1 MISILSIHVKG
12 NGDTF
17 SCIPCNLC
25 LGSGIHPREEIHL
38 GGKRLTFLGISCIYY
53 LDVGINSRKETH
65 LGKGKGPTSPCIP
78 SILFLGGGIHPREEI
93 HWGEGRLKQVL
104 AFAHILIPVSKERD
118 LAYGRDS
125 SGVKYEGGL
134 VDEVF

>member
-1 MISILSIHVKG
+1 MISILSIHMKG
-12 NGDTF
+12 KGDTF
-17 SCIPCNLC
+17 SCIPRNLC
-25 LGSGIHPREEIHL
+25 LGSGTHPREEIHL

-53 LDVGINSRKETH
+53 LDVGINLGKETH

-104 AFAHILIPVSKERD
+104 VFVHILILVSKERD